1 MLRCERPPRPLR
13 IHPSSRGGECD
24 GATDSFDF
32 DFQAG
37 LSKGDL
43 VARLQPNTAST
54 RRNRNRS
61 AVSQDTRSVQAS
73 IVTETIVS
81 TTRCAFNMRMLSGH
95 AQIRLSG
102 RLRKSHIIPPDQT
115 MAVVTN
121 FGTSAQVDTRRCEN
135 VTPPFSLAVNNG
147 QFQTLMRQFGMWR
160 RSRRIG

>member
-1 MLRCERPPRPLR
+1 M
-13 IHPSSRGGECD
+13 
-24 GATDSFDF
+24 GAVRDPTNSGRFDF
-32 DFQAG
+32 DLQAG
-37 LSKGDL
+37 LSKSNL

-54 RRNRNRS
+54 RRNRNGS
-61 AVSQDTRSVQAS
+61 TVSQDARSMQAS
-73 IVTETIVS
+73 IVTETIAS

-102 RLRKSHIIPPDQT
+102 RLRKSHIVPPDQT

-121 FGTSAQVDTRRCEN
+121 FHTSAQVDTRRCEN